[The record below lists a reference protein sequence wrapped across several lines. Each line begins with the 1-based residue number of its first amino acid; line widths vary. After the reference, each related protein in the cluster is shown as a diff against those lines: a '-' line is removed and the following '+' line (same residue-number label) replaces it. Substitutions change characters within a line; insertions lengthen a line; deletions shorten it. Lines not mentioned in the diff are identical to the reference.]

1 MVQLESNEA
10 KTVSLIFK
18 TITLPNAMNEPK
30 SAVSKVTAPTD
41 MIFVIRI
48 FSTLIEQMYV
58 TLRFYVFLDL
68 QLGYFYQLCSV

>member
-1 MVQLESNEA
+1 
-10 KTVSLIFK
+10 
-18 TITLPNAMNEPK
+18 MNEPK